1 MTVTMSMTLAMIPR
15 LYWAFVK
22 AEELYLEQEMGQ
34 LQELLEQQNSW
45 VSRNLGCGMGAFIL
59 VWFAKTTPGMEVPRS
74 LAGAM
79 AIYAASSLLFAALE
93 SLLAQKISRILSSAQ
108 VRVKERDQ
116 E

>member
-1 MTVTMSMTLAMIPR
+1 MGSMPESQQPTVLNR
-15 LYWAFVK
+15 LRAAREK
-22 AEELYLEQEMGQ
+22 LD
-34 LQELLEQQNSW
+34 
-45 VSRNLGCGMGAFIL
+45 
-59 VWFAKTTPGMEVPRS
+59 AKD